1 VREDQQQYTGGIDP
15 DPDSDPDTDGN
26 QEQADRQQ
34 RSPTKEFIVKVRK
47 AVFPVAGLGTRFLP
61 ATKAMP
67 KEMLPVVD
75 KPLIQ
80 YAVEEALSAG
90 IREIIFVTGRSKQ
103 AIEDH
108 FDHFCE
114 LEQTLMA
121 RSKNALLEEI
131 NLLIPESG
139 TFIYTRQNEPLGLGH
154 AIWCARHIVGNEPFA
169 VLLADDLVKS
179 GTPVLAQMIARFEE
193 LQASIVCVEEVDPAA
208 TGSYGILDA
217 DPPVDRLTR
226 VRGLIEKPDP
236 KEAPSNLA
244 IIGRYILTPEIFPIL
259 QRKETGTGGE
269 IQITDAM
276 AKLLEQQPIYGFRY
290 EGTRYDCG
298 TKAGFQMAN
307 LSFAFDRPDLRDA
320 LRPFI
325 QELLKR

>member
-1 VREDQQQYTGGIDP
+1 MQ
-15 DPDSDPDTDGN
+15 
-26 QEQADRQQ
+26 
-34 RSPTKEFIVKVRK
+34 VRK

-80 YAVEEALSAG
+80 YAVEEALSSG
-90 IREIIFVTGRSKQ
+90 ITEIIFVTGRSKQ

-121 RSKNALLEEI
+121 RSKNALLREI
-131 NLLIPESG
+131 SHLVPESG

-169 VLLADDLVKS
+169 VLLADDLIKS
-179 GTPVLAQMIARFEE
+179 EKPVMRQMIEQFDR
-193 LQASIVCVEEVDPAA
+193 LNASIVCVEEVDRQA
-208 TGSYGILDA
+208 TASYGILDA
-217 DPPVDRLTR
+217 DAPRDRLTKI
-226 VRGLIEKPDP
+226 RGLVEKPLP
-236 KEAPSNLA
+236 EEAPSNLA
-244 IIGRYILTPEIFPIL
+244 IIGRYILTPEIFSIL
-259 QRKETGTGGE
+259 ERKETGAGGE

-276 AKLLEQQPIYGFRY
+276 ARLLDQQALYGYRY
-290 EGTRYDCG
+290 EGIRYDCG
-298 TKAGFQMAN
+298 TKVGFQMAN
-307 LSFAFDRPDLRDA
+307 ISYALDRPEMRARL
-320 LRPFI
+320 LPFI
-325 QELLKR
+325 EQICKQ